1 MTKDT
6 LVFFPTPYP
15 GEDFRST
22 IYRYHIQS
30 VNREFM
36 DSKAELF
43 GLKSS
48 KNQIF
53 NRNMEHLVQKL
64 PKESQ
69 LTTDYILNHHT
80 VFPLYK
86 PFMSPEKLEI
96 YYQDVKFGN
105 KGNSTFVGRLI
116 NATEPKLLSEKP
128 KYCPNCMEDEQNTL
142 GECFLHIE
150 HQFHFL
156 EVCPKHRV
164 KLISACPT
172 CGVPLSKPDAES
184 ITVSTKC
191 IHGHEIYCSCEIFL
205 NDIRNFQLI
214 ITEELLFFKNKAM
227 DMSQKQLLERY
238 FTILGSMGYI
248 HNYTGKVLKTKLL
261 QDMLNYY
268 TNNEF
273 LAVGIT
279 KDYITSR
286 KTFLNLFNSE
296 SMHNH
301 VILHI
306 LLMRFLSG
314 CISNFFSIN
323 DGYSVSLPF
332 GNGPWECFNPIC
344 PENSHPSISHCKRI
358 YRSGIL
364 SGEFQCPTCGFTYL
378 KRWHMEKGDTYTIKS
393 FGHLWVTKMVELRE
407 KGYTQKT
414 IAKKLGVNPLTVSKY
429 LRKIKGMHFCKE
441 NSTIEQLE
449 KIDVDLAVCEILSA
463 TREIS
468 TAVHNQE
475 KVNAA
480 REIISR
486 LIFDNHSRKVI
497 KLKALKEYDY
507 LMKHDR
513 QWMESNLPTR
523 MNNKKIDCN
532 RVDHELSMIIEQTAK
547 QVYAT
552 DPPTRIRRYTII
564 NALPEKYR
572 NQFIGNRTKL
582 PKCREILD
590 RYEES
595 KEEYQIRH
603 VPKLVAQLMT
613 SGYRNVT
620 FNSII
625 AFRRSYR
632 NCSDAVKQKIEA
644 KLISMGMDIK

>member
-1 MTKDT
+1 M
-6 LVFFPTPYP
+6 
-15 GEDFRST
+15 
-22 IYRYHIQS
+22 
-30 VNREFM
+30 
-36 DSKAELF
+36 
-43 GLKSS
+43 
-48 KNQIF
+48 
-53 NRNMEHLVQKL
+53 
-64 PKESQ
+64 
-69 LTTDYILNHHT
+69 
-80 VFPLYK
+80 
-86 PFMSPEKLEI
+86 
-96 YYQDVKFGN
+96 
-105 KGNSTFVGRLI
+105 
-116 NATEPKLLSEKP
+116 
-128 KYCPNCMEDEQNTL
+128 
-142 GECFLHIE
+142 
-150 HQFHFL
+150 
-156 EVCPKHRV
+156 
-164 KLISACPT
+164 
-172 CGVPLSKPDAES
+172 
-184 ITVSTKC
+184 
-191 IHGHEIYCSCEIFL
+191 
-205 NDIRNFQLI
+205 
-214 ITEELLFFKNKAM
+214 
-227 DMSQKQLLERY
+227 
-238 FTILGSMGYI
+238 
-248 HNYTGKVLKTKLL
+248 
-261 QDMLNYY
+261 
-268 TNNEF
+268 
-273 LAVGIT
+273 
-279 KDYITSR
+279 
-286 KTFLNLFNSE
+286 
-296 SMHNH
+296 
-301 VILHI
+301 
-306 LLMRFLSG
+306 
-314 CISNFFSIN
+314 
-323 DGYSVSLPF
+323 
-332 GNGPWECFNPIC
+332 
-344 PENSHPSISHCKRI
+344 
-358 YRSGIL
+358 
-364 SGEFQCPTCGFTYL
+364 
-378 KRWHMEKGDTYTIKS
+378 
-393 FGHLWVTKMVELRE
+393 
-407 KGYTQKT
+407 
-414 IAKKLGVNPLTVSKY
+414 TVSKY
-429 LRKIKGMHFCKE
+429 LRKIKGMYFCKE

-497 KLKALKEYDY
+497 KLKAPKEYDY